1 MPVGCGAG
9 GVRCERA
16 FKLGGA
22 TADPGDMQEPNLL
35 TIDDVLIRSA
45 KIASFAVLAGVVLAV
60 VVPAE
65 LRGPSWIW
73 ALGLGF
79 AALAP
84 VGMALCGFAFRERER
99 RAVALMRLLDR
110 QVELVAGDLLA
121 NSDLTRDTLETAIRD
136 LNSTGVRHLVWDRRT
151 GLIQDGRLRQSRLHI
166 ETCRACGVKISLDVA
181 LDEAAEA
188 RCPSCDSPIDA
199 REVDEEKQAVI
210 EELGRRA
217 DRPLACPAPAN
228 RTFSLPLF
236 FVLLVVAWPL
246 ALLYAARHWTFEIAS
261 GSI

>member
-1 MPVGCGAG
+1 MVAD
-9 GVRCERA
+9 
-16 FKLGGA
+16 
-22 TADPGDMQEPNLL
+22 ADPGDMQEPNLL
-35 TIDDVLIRSA
+35 TIDDVLIRGA
-45 KIASFAVLAGVVLAV
+45 KITSLVVLSGIVLAV
-60 VVPAE
+60 ALPPE
-65 LRGPSWIW
+65 LRGPGWLW

-84 VGMALCGFAFRERER
+84 IGMTLCGFAFRERER

-136 LNSTGVRHLVWDRRT
+136 LNSTGLRHLVWDRKT

-188 RCPSCDSPIDA
+188 RCPSCDAPIDA

-217 DRPLACPAPAN
+217 DRPLECPVPAK
-228 RTFSLPLF
+228 REFSPTLF

-246 ALLYAARHWTFEIAS
+246 ALLYAVRHWAFAIQP